1 MELKV
6 IKPIDPAIHPTA
18 IINPT
23 AIIHKNVTI
32 GPYVVIGP
40 RCEIGCFLLRGSGL
54 DGLAYW

>member
-23 AIIHKNVTI
+23 AIIHKNVTM
-32 GPYVVIGP
+32 
-40 RCEIGCFLLRGSGL
+40 
-54 DGLAYW
+54 DHT